1 MDRLLLI
8 SSDGHASAPPEVFRP
23 YLEEPYRDHLD
34 ELTRENE
41 RFTAAA
47 LAIHTFTPEELEI
60 VDDEG
65 AIASDG
71 RLGAWDLDIRLR
83 EMDREGVAA
92 ELVIPGTAHANV
104 PFFFVVNR
112 PYPPELRAA
121 GARAYHRWL
130 ADRMADAGG
139 RLFAMGEPGPCHD
152 LDETLRELRWIREHG
167 FVSVALPG
175 EVADP
180 TLPPLHHPRYE
191 PFWAAC
197 ADLDLRLSIHAGDF
211 RPQGL
216 LLEFMER
223 VIRTNSGK
231 AEPLMAEVNR
241 AEDSP
246 LVLDWGPRRAMW
258 QLMLGGVFDR
268 HPSLRLAVTEVR
280 VDWIPTTLAQL
291 DRRFERGDTP
301 LRMRPS
307 EYWRRHCAAG
317 ASSIHRAEIEMR
329 HEIGVEQI
337 MFGRDYPHLE
347 GTWPNTRDWIR
358 AAFAGVPTDEARLML
373 GENALAFY
381 GLDETRLRAIAERIG
396 PRPSDVLG
404 GDHHVDQRKLD
415 HFDMRAAYARPA
427 EAVDVEHL
435 DRAFTEDLA
444 AIGSRASEVG

>member
-1 MDRLLLI
+1 
-8 SSDGHASAPPEVFRP
+8 
-23 YLEEPYRDHLD
+23 
-34 ELTRENE
+34 
-41 RFTAAA
+41 
-47 LAIHTFTPEELEI
+47 
-60 VDDEG
+60 
-65 AIASDG
+65 
-71 RLGAWDLDIRLR
+71 
-83 EMDREGVAA
+83 
-92 ELVIPGTAHANV
+92 
-104 PFFFVVNR
+104 
-112 PYPPELRAA
+112 
-121 GARAYHRWL
+121 
-130 ADRMADAGG
+130 MADAGG
-139 RLFAMGEPGPCHD
+139 RLFAMGEPGPCLD
-152 LDETLRELRWIREHG
+152 LDETVRELRWIREHG

-180 TLPPLHHPRYE
+180 ALPPLYDPHYE

-197 ADLDLRLSIHAGDF
+197 EDLDLRLSIHAGDF

-241 AEDSP
+241 ADDSP

-268 HPSLRLAVTEVR
+268 HPSLRLAVTEIR
-280 VDWIPTTLAQL
+280 VDWIPATLALL
-291 DRRFERGDTP
+291 DRRFERGDTS

-307 EYWRRHCAAG
+307 EYWRGHSAAG

-347 GTWPNTRDWIR
+347 GTWPNTGDWIR

-381 GLDETRLRAIAERIG
+381 GLDEARLRALAERIG
-396 PRPSDVLG
+396 PRVSDVLG

-427 EAVDVEHL
+427 EAIDVQYL

-444 AIGSRASEVG
+444 AVGSRAPGAG